1 MTAIATSNEI
11 VVSALVESEPGSVRK
26 IKKAIAHLMLL
37 ANFGIASN
45 VLANDCANEDDSLA
59 ITACHAA
66 RCSAAD
72 KELNRFYT
80 AALNELSETEKQKLI
95 EAQRAWIRYR
105 DAGVALMIEINKDA
119 RSYGSIVVGDYK
131 ATIVEKRVK
140 ELKHMFA
147 SPADPPVS
155 W

>member
-1 MTAIATSNEI
+1 MTAIATTKKI
-11 VVSALVESEPGSVRK
+11 AVPALVGGAPDSLTK

-37 ANFGIASN
+37 AIFGIAST
-45 VLANDCANEDDSLA
+45 VQANDCANEDNSLA
-59 ITACHAA
+59 IAACHAA
-66 RCSAAD
+66 RYSAAD
-72 KELNRFYT
+72 KELNRLYN
-80 AALNELSETEKQKLI
+80 AALNKLPEAEKQKLI

-140 ELKHMFA
+140 ELKHMLG